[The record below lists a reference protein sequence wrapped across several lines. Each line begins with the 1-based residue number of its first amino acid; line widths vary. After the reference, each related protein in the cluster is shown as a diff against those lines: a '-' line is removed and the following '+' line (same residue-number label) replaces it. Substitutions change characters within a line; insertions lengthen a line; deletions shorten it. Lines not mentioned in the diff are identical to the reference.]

1 MKIEL
6 RIENLKQT
14 NIRNFSIIAHID
26 HGKSTLADRIMEQT
40 DTIDKREMQDQLL
53 DNMAVEKAHGVT
65 VKSRTVRN
73 TYHADDGQDYEFNFI
88 DTPGHVD
95 FSYEVSKSLAATDG
109 VILLVDATQ
118 GVQAQTVANFRLA
131 QENNLTILPVINK
144 IDSPNAQVES
154 TEKQIRQLSSELS
167 EANVLYISA
176 KTGLGVHDVLEAIT
190 KELPAS
196 KGDSKLPLKAL
207 IFDSVYDSFKGVIA
221 YIRILDGRL
230 TKNTD
235 LELMANNKKVSA
247 TEIGILTPNRVSVKE
262 MNAGDVGYII
272 TGIKDPEEIRIGDTI
287 TEENNPTDQPLPG
300 YKPAKPMVFAGIY
313 PVNEYKELK
322 DAIYKLKLNDSSL
335 QITPEVSDA
344 LGAGFRG
351 GFLGI
356 FHLQII
362 KERLHDEFGVD
373 VLTTAPNVPY
383 RINLKKD
390 GQIIEVNNPVGIPD
404 FKEIDFIEE
413 PMFEVKINTLS
424 ESISD
429 IMKIADRFKGEFVD
443 MDNGSDFVEL
453 TYKMPLSEIAYNF
466 FNQLKSVS
474 HGYASMTSEFVDY
487 EIADVVK
494 AEILINYSHVD
505 ALTFVAHRQD
515 VQKISQKLV
524 EKLKYTMPRRLNPM
538 PAQVMVE
545 GKVVARVD
553 IPPLRKNAAVNGN
566 KYSVSKKQALLRRQ
580 SSNNKNAARNEI
592 QLPQKV
598 FNAILDLDN

>member
-1 MKIEL
+1 M
-6 RIENLKQT
+6 KQT

-40 DTIDKREMQDQLL
+40 DTIDKRDEQDQLL
-53 DNMAVEKAHGVT
+53 DDMSVEKQHGVT

-73 TYHADDGQDYEFNFI
+73 IYHADNGQDYEFNFI

-109 VILLVDATQ
+109 VLLLVDATQ

-131 QENNLTILPVINK
+131 QENELQVLPIINK
-144 IDSPNAQVES
+144 IDSPNAQVEQ
-154 TEKQIRQLSSELS
+154 TEEQIRQLAPELK
-167 EANVLYISA
+167 EADILYISA
-176 KTGLGVHDVLEAIT
+176 KTGLGVHEVLEAIT
-190 KELPAS
+190 KELPAPQ
-196 KGDSKLPLKAL
+196 GDEKLPLKAL
-207 IFDSVYDSFKGVIA
+207 IFDSLYDSFKGVIA
-221 YIRILDGRL
+221 YIRVMDGKINT
-230 TKNTD
+230 TKK
-235 LELMANNKKVSA
+235 LKLMAESEA
-247 TEIGILTPNRVSVKE
+247 MTTAEIGILTPNQLPVKE
-262 MNAGDVGYII
+262 MKAGDVGYVV
-272 TGIKDPEEIRIGDTI
+272 TGIKDPEKVRIGDTI
-287 TEENNPTDQPLPG
+287 TDFDNPTSQALPG
-300 YKPAKPMVFAGIY
+300 YKPAKSMVFAGIY
-313 PVNEYKELK
+313 PVGEYKELK

-383 RINLKKD
+383 RIHLKKD
-390 GQIIEVNNPVGIPD
+390 DQVIEVNNPVQVPE
-404 FKEIDFIEE
+404 FKEIDYIEE
-413 PMFEVKINTLS
+413 PMFEVKIDTPND
-424 ESISD
+424 SISD
-429 IMKIADRFKGEFVD
+429 VMKIADRFKGEFIN
-443 MDNGSDFVEL
+443 MDNGSDFVKL

-474 HGYASMTSEFVDY
+474 HGYASMTSEFIDY
-487 EIADVVK
+487 EMADVVK
-494 AEILINYSHVD
+494 AEILINYTHVD

-515 VQKISQKLV
+515 VQALSQKLV
-524 EKLKYTMPRRLNPM
+524 EKLKYTIPRRLNPM
-538 PAQVMVE
+538 PAQIMVE

-553 IPPLRKNAAVNGN
+553 IPPLRKNAAVNGK
-566 KYSVSKKQALLRRQ
+566 KYSASKKQALLRSQ
-580 SSNNKNAARNEI
+580 KNNKKNAARNEI

-598 FNAILDLDN
+598 FNSILELDD

>member
-1 MKIEL
+1 
-6 RIENLKQT
+6 LKQT

-40 DTIDKREMQDQLL
+40 DTISKREMADQLL
-53 DNMAVEKAHGVT
+53 DDMAVEKAHGVT

-73 TYHADDGQDYEFNFI
+73 VYHADNGQDYEFNFI

-131 QENNLTILPVINK
+131 QENHLTVLPIINK
-144 IDSPNAQVES
+144 IDSPNAQVEM
-154 TEKQIRQLSSELS
+154 TEEQIRQLAPELVD
-167 EANVLYISA
+167 ADILYISA
-176 KTGLGVHDVLEAIT
+176 KTGLGIHEVLEAIT
-190 KELPAS
+190 TKLPAP
-196 KGDSKLPLKAL
+196 KGDKNLPLKAL

-221 YIRILDGRL
+221 SIRVIDGKISTN
-230 TKNTD
+230 TK
-235 LELMANNKKVSA
+235 LQLMAESQNISV
-247 TEIGILTPNRVSVKE
+247 TEVGILTPNRIPVKE
-262 MNAGDVGYII
+262 MSAGDVGYII
-272 TGIKDPEEIRIGDTI
+272 TGIKDPEQIRIGDTI
-287 TEENNPTDQPLPG
+287 TDATNPTVTPLPG

-335 QITPEVSDA
+335 QITPETSDA

-383 RINLKKD
+383 RIHLKKND
-390 GQIIEVNNPVGIPD
+390 QVIEVNNPVSIPD
-404 FKEIDFIEE
+404 FKEIDYIEE
-413 PMFEVKINTLS
+413 PMFAVKINTLS
-424 ESISD
+424 DSISD

-443 MDNGSDFVEL
+443 MDNGSNFVEL
-453 TYKMPLSEIAYNF
+453 TYRMPLSEIAYNF
-466 FNQLKSVS
+466 FNQLKSIS

-487 EIADVVK
+487 DIADVVK
-494 AEILINYSHVD
+494 AEVLINYGHVD
-505 ALTFVAHRQD
+505 ALTFVAHRED
-515 VQKISQKLV
+515 VQDMSQKLV
-524 EKLKYTMPRRLNPM
+524 EKLKYTIPRRLNPM

-580 SSNNKNAARNEI
+580 SVNNKKAVRNDM